1 MRRTFGLDALSVL
14 SLSLLE
20 GGIGIR
26 KKPQNRTNNNRKP
39 QNRNKFRSKPKSA
52 NNIREDVHA
61 VEVVR
66 GAYFPRG
73 KPKKNTKL
81 HSNSKSENLILILP
95 KTENRKPRAK

>member
-39 QNRNKFRSKPKSA
+39 QNRNKFRSKPKTA
-52 NNIREDVHA
+52 NNIREDMHA

-73 KPKKNTKL
+73 KPKKTPNCIRIA
-81 HSNSKSENLILILP
+81 NQ
-95 KTENRKPRAK
+95 KT